1 MNHRLTLEVDSIAK
15 KFCRTLRKSL
25 WYGIQ
30 DVGRE
35 VVGRPTQTV
44 NLRQDEFWA
53 LRDVSFSLSCCEA
66 LGLLGRNGAGKTTLL
81 KMLVGLI
88 KPDAGQIIVRGRVAP
103 LIELGAGF
111 APVLTGRENI
121 YVNGTILG
129 LQKRMIDRR
138 IDDIVAFAEIDNF
151 IDMPVQSYSQGM
163 KARLGFAVAAHL
175 NPEVLFVDEVLA
187 VGDLAFQ
194 RKCLTHMKN
203 YLQSGGAL
211 ILVSHNM
218 HLIQSVCHRCLVLDR
233 GAVVFDGPTAV
244 AVEKYSCLNEAT
256 DGPSPTRAQ
265 VVLTE
270 ANPVVVD
277 SVEIK
282 PLDASQL
289 RPGGSLRMNL
299 RYRALRNVAG
309 VTWGFSF
316 WTGDNETRIATCLA
330 KYAGKE
336 YALQEGSGELSC
348 VVRNIPLVPRLYC
361 LRSGIY
367 DAGSG
372 WPIARLGWNGEM
384 IRFEVK
390 GSASEANGR
399 HLIDGDIVELDVQ
412 WAE

>member
-1 MNHRLTLEVDSIAK
+1 MNHRIVVEVDSIAK
-15 KFCRTLRKSL
+15 KFCRNLRKSL

-30 DVGRE
+30 EIGRE
-35 VVGRPTQTV
+35 VVGRSPQTLG
-44 NLRQDEFWA
+44 LRQEEFWA
-53 LRDVSFSLSCCEA
+53 LQDVSFTLSCCEA

-81 KMLVGLI
+81 RLVVGLV
-88 KPDAGQIIVRGRVAP
+88 KPDAGYITVQGRVAP

-121 YVNGTILG
+121 YVNGAILG
-129 LQKRMIDRR
+129 LQKRIIDARL
-138 IDDIVAFAEIDNF
+138 DEIVEFAEIDDF

-194 RKCLTHMKN
+194 RKCLTHMQN
-203 YLQSGGAL
+203 YLQNGGAL

-233 GAVVFDGPTAV
+233 GAVVFDGPAPG
-244 AVEKYSCLNEAT
+244 AVEKYSRLNESI
-256 DGPSPTRAQ
+256 DGRLSLRPE

-270 ANPVVVD
+270 AHPVVID
-277 SVEIK
+277 SLEVE
-282 PLDASQL
+282 PVGGGEV
-289 RPGGSLRMNL
+289 RPGGSVRVTL
-299 RYRALRNVAG
+299 RYRTLRNFSG

-330 KYAGKE
+330 KYAG
-336 YALQEGSGELSC
+336 QEHRLKKGDGEFSC
-348 VVRNIPLVPRLYC
+348 VVRNIPLVPRIYC

-367 DAGSG
+367 DAGTG
-372 WPIARLGWNGEM
+372 WPIARLGWEGEC

-390 GSASEANGR
+390 GSATEANGR
-399 HLIDGDIVELDVQ
+399 HLIDGDIVDLDVQ
-412 WAE
+412 WTV